1 MELQKRKPNRLK
13 NYDYSQ
19 NGAYFIT
26 ICVQD
31 RKPILSQIIVGEG
44 LAPPVLKL
52 LPFGECIKEQ
62 INNLEIRYE
71 NVKIDNYV
79 IMPNHIHI
87 LMRIENQTGGASPSP
102 TVSDIICAFKSLST
116 LECKKLLPIDILF
129 QRSYHDHIIRDDID
143 YQQICN
149 ILTKTQQN
157 GQIILVLRQDLIR
170 TTDGRPYDNLIDMGI
185 CRGVHCMYVFSCNF
199 IHSMLQLISKC
210 F

>member
-1 MELQKRKPNRLK
+1 MELQTRKPNRLK

-129 QRSYHDHIIRDDID
+129 QRSYHDHIIRDNID
-143 YQQICN
+143 YQQIWQYIDENPTKWADTFGIATTCIQYLFMIKCIYGITN
-149 ILTKTQQN
+149 KKTKQVKRLRLLTKWCIFYN
-157 GQIILVLRQDLIR
+157 
-170 TTDGRPYDNLIDMGI
+170 DMYQG
-185 CRGVHCMYVFSCNF
+185 
-199 IHSMLQLISKC
+199 
-210 F
+210 

>member
-1 MELQKRKPNRLK
+1 MSVCSFAKSRTSPANTTAPT
-13 NYDYSQ
+13 S
-19 NGAYFIT
+19 AST
-26 ICVQD
+26 V
-31 RKPILSQIIVGEG
+31 LSASRIKTDFEVGEG

-143 YQQICN
+143 YQQIWQYIDENPTKWAEDKYNTN
-149 ILTKTQQN
+149 I
-157 GQIILVLRQDLIR
+157 
-170 TTDGRPYDNLIDMGI
+170 
-185 CRGVHCMYVFSCNF
+185 
-199 IHSMLQLISKC
+199 
-210 F
+210 

>member
-1 MELQKRKPNRLK
+1 MELQTRKPNRLK

-102 TVSDIICAFKSLST
+102 TNFCCKNIAQYFSYVPT
-116 LECKKLLPIDILF
+116 LALKNKYLVRILKLP
-129 QRSYHDHIIRDDID
+129 
-143 YQQICN
+143 C
-149 ILTKTQQN
+149 
-157 GQIILVLRQDLIR
+157 GMLRHK
-170 TTDGRPYDNLIDMGI
+170 
-185 CRGVHCMYVFSCNF
+185 GVNYLRIYIKNYGK
-199 IHSMLQLISKC
+199 ISSQ
-210 F
+210 

>member
-1 MELQKRKPNRLK
+1 MELQTRKPNRLK

-26 ICVQD
+26 ICTKD
-31 RKPILSQIIVGEG
+31 RKEILSQVIVGEG

-52 LPFGECIKEQ
+52 SPFGECIKEQ

-102 TVSDIICAFKSLST
+102 TVSDIICALKSLST

-143 YQQICN
+143 YQQIWQYIDENPTKWAEDKYNTN
-149 ILTKTQQN
+149 I
-157 GQIILVLRQDLIR
+157 
-170 TTDGRPYDNLIDMGI
+170 
-185 CRGVHCMYVFSCNF
+185 
-199 IHSMLQLISKC
+199 
-210 F
+210 

>member
-1 MELQKRKPNRLK
+1 MELQTRKPNRLK

-26 ICVQD
+26 ICTKD
-31 RKPILSQIIVGEG
+31 RKEILSQVIVGEGLAPPVKG

-143 YQQICN
+143 YQNICQYIDENPIKWAEDKYNTN
-149 ILTKTQQN
+149 I
-157 GQIILVLRQDLIR
+157 
-170 TTDGRPYDNLIDMGI
+170 
-185 CRGVHCMYVFSCNF
+185 
-199 IHSMLQLISKC
+199 
-210 F
+210 

>member
-1 MELQKRKPNRLK
+1 MELQTRKPNRLK

-52 LPFGECIKEQ
+52 LPFGERIKEQ

-102 TVSDIICAFKSLST
+102 TNFC
-116 LECKKLLPIDILF
+116 
-129 QRSYHDHIIRDDID
+129 
-143 YQQICN
+143 CN
-149 ILTKTQQN
+149 NIA
-157 GQIILVLRQDLIR
+157 
-170 TTDGRPYDNLIDMGI
+170 
-185 CRGVHCMYVFSCNF
+185 
-199 IHSMLQLISKC
+199 
-210 F
+210 

>member
-1 MELQKRKPNRLK
+1 MELQTREPNRLK
-13 NYDYSQ
+13 KYDYSQ

-26 ICVQD
+26 ICTKD
-31 RKPILSQIIVGEG
+31 RKEILSQVIVGEG

-143 YQQICN
+143 YQQIWQYIDKN
-149 ILTKTQQN
+149 PTKWADYF
-157 GQIILVLRQDLIR
+157 GIA
-170 TTDGRPYDNLIDMGI
+170 TTCIQYLFMIKCIYGI
-185 CRGVHCMYVFSCNF
+185 TN
-199 IHSMLQLISKC
+199 KET
-210 F
+210 

>member
-1 MELQKRKPNRLK
+1 MELQTRKPNRLK

-31 RKPILSQIIVGEG
+31 RKAILSQIIVGEG

-129 QRSYHDHIIRDDID
+129 QRSYHDHIIRDNID
-143 YQQICN
+143 YQQIWQYIDIFDRIGYTIN
-149 ILTKTQQN
+149 R
-157 GQIILVLRQDLIR
+157 GILVITVSNWCCQFTDLI
-170 TTDGRPYDNLIDMGI
+170 TSIFYSHKI
-185 CRGVHCMYVFSCNF
+185 F
-199 IHSMLQLISKC
+199 ILK

>member
-1 MELQKRKPNRLK
+1 MTHRAKLPSKKWRCWLGGTAQVGNDFCTPPFK
-13 NYDYSQ
+13 
-19 NGAYFIT
+19 
-26 ICVQD
+26 
-31 RKPILSQIIVGEG
+31 LSINLVFRVNPGFSVGEG

-143 YQQICN
+143 YQQIWQYIDEN
-149 ILTKTQQN
+149 PTKWADYFGIAT
-157 GQIILVLRQDLIR
+157 RFD
-170 TTDGRPYDNLIDMGI
+170 TDDRWSP
-185 CRGVHCMYVFSCNF
+185 
-199 IHSMLQLISKC
+199 LQYPE
-210 F
+210 

>member
-1 MELQKRKPNRLK
+1 M
-13 NYDYSQ
+13 
-19 NGAYFIT
+19 
-26 ICVQD
+26 
-31 RKPILSQIIVGEG
+31 
-44 LAPPVLKL
+44 

-116 LECKKLLPIDILF
+116 LEFKKLFSIDILF

-143 YQQICN
+143 YQQIWQYIDENPIKWAEDKYNTN
-149 ILTKTQQN
+149 I
-157 GQIILVLRQDLIR
+157 
-170 TTDGRPYDNLIDMGI
+170 
-185 CRGVHCMYVFSCNF
+185 
-199 IHSMLQLISKC
+199 
-210 F
+210 

>member
-1 MELQKRKPNRLK
+1 MELQTRKPNRLK

-102 TVSDIICAFKSLST
+102 TISRIIQQFKGYVTKQIGESIW
-116 LECKKLLPIDILF
+116 EKL
-129 QRSYHDHIIRDDID
+129 YYDHIIRDDID
-143 YQQICN
+143 YQQIWQYIDEN
-149 ILTKTQQN
+149 PTKWADYIGIATRFDTDDRWSP
-157 GQIILVLRQDLIR
+157 LRQS
-170 TTDGRPYDNLIDMGI
+170 Y
-185 CRGVHCMYVFSCNF
+185 
-199 IHSMLQLISKC
+199 
-210 F
+210 